1 MKTTSTRQKV
11 IWIIQDVIGAASI
24 FVGGYV
30 FLIIAWSFSS

>member
-11 IWIIQDVIGAASI
+11 IWIVQDVIGAASI

>member
-30 FLIIAWSFSS
+30 FLMIAWSFSS